1 MTITCGYNNIELIR
15 RPFKKMSSNQNQSS
29 KTRVEELGDFNL
41 IPLETDSFYNVENQV
56 FPKDGDTGQ
65 IYTISDPDV
74 GVLIPHIVKFGRF
87 PLTYKTV
94 DVDDCINIPDFNTSV
109 ISQTNITNSSIL
121 LNNTIYNVLDFIFT
135 QPIFLKTNN
144 VWYSYV
150 PRYKINDSDMVF
162 EKIEIT
168 DFNNMFEEDEDLEIN
183 DVVISDQN
191 VSDMNFAQFGIGKNG
206 LSLKNG
212 ISYTIDSGGNAD
224 FNIGNIKSDAQPF
237 AKIKMKIDNQPIT
250 INKKLEVN
258 SYKKGDVLSGT
269 SFTSLL
275 GTVIQNVIDE
285 YTNKYVNCDTEG
297 NVQTKNVNTNGNS
310 YYSSYDINNTNNNT
324 IYVRFKNIN
333 TRKNPTFRLNG
344 IDNDTYLRPIMY
356 NGIYGN
362 DLINIPEGYYKVTP
376 FELNANTRVWK
387 FESDKLVN
395 SVNTFLKKTSSF
407 DILIVKK

>member
-1 MTITCGYNNIELIR
+1 MIINCGYNNINLIR
-15 RPFKKMSSNQNQSS
+15 RPFRKMSSNQNQSS
-29 KTRVEELGDFNL
+29 KIRIEELGDFNL
-41 IPLETDSFYNVENQV
+41 IPLENDSFYNVENQV
-56 FPKDGDTGQ
+56 FSKNGDTGQ

-74 GVLIPHIVKFGRF
+74 GVLIPHIVKFGKF
-87 PLTYKTV
+87 PLAYKTV
-94 DVDDCINIPDFNTSV
+94 DIDNCINIPDFNAIV
-109 ISQTNITNSSIL
+109 MSQNSSII
-121 LNNTIYNVLDFIFT
+121 LNNVMYNVLDFIFT
-135 QPIFLKTNN
+135 QPIFLKTND

-150 PRYKINDSDMVF
+150 PRYKINDSDIVF

-212 ISYTIDSGGNAD
+212 ISYTIDGCGNAD
-224 FNIGNIKSDAQPF
+224 FNIGNIKSDSQPF
-237 AKIKMKIDNQPIT
+237 AKIKMNVNNQLT
-250 INKKLEVN
+250 IVDKKLEVD
-258 SYKKGDVLSGT
+258 SYRKGDVLSGT

-285 YTNKYVNCDTEG
+285 YTNQYVDCDTDG
-297 NVQTKNVNTNGNS
+297 NVQTKNVNINGNS
-310 YYSSYDINNTNNNT
+310 YYSSYDIDNTNNNT
-324 IYVRFKNIN
+324 IYVRLKNTN

-344 IDNDTYLRPIMY
+344 GDRYIRQIMY
-356 NGIYGN
+356 NGKFGN

-376 FELNANTRVWK
+376 VELNANTRVWK
-387 FESDKLVN
+387 FESDKIVN

>member
-29 KTRVEELGDFNL
+29 KMRIEELGDFNL
-41 IPLETDSFYNVENQV
+41 IPLENDSFYNVENQI

-74 GVLIPHIVKFGRF
+74 GVLIPHIVKFGKF
-87 PLTYKTV
+87 PLVYKTV
-94 DVDDCINIPDFNTSV
+94 DVDNCINIPDFNSSVINQNTSV
-109 ISQTNITNSSIL
+109 SS
-121 LNNTIYNVLDFIFT
+121 NNMMYNVLDFIFT
-135 QPIFLKTNN
+135 QPIFLKTDT

-150 PRYKINDSDMVF
+150 PRYKINDNDIYF

-168 DFNNMFEEDEDLEIN
+168 DFNNMFESDEDLEIN

-237 AKIKMKIDNQPIT
+237 AKIKMKIDNQPTT
-250 INKKLEVN
+250 ISKKLEVN

-269 SFTSLL
+269 SFTALL
-275 GTVIQNVIDE
+275 GTVLQNIIDE
-285 YTNKYVNCDTEG
+285 YTNKYVDCITDG
-297 NVQTKNVNTNGNS
+297 NVQVKNVSTSNNP
-310 YYSSYDINNTNNNT
+310 YYSSYNIDDTSNNT
-324 IYVRFKNIN
+324 IYVRLKNSN
-333 TRKNPTFRLNG
+333 THSSPSLRLNG
-344 IDNDTYLRPIMY
+344 QDISTYFRLIMY
-356 NGIYGN
+356 NGVYGN
-362 DLINIPEGYYKVTP
+362 NLVNIPEGYYKVTP
-376 FELNANTRVWK
+376 VELDANTRVWK
-387 FESDKLVN
+387 FEQDELVN

-407 DILIVKK
+407 DVLIVKK

>member
-1 MTITCGYNNIELIR
+1 MTINCGYNSINLIR

-29 KTRVEELGDFNL
+29 KMRIEELGDFNL
-41 IPLETDSFYNVENQV
+41 IPLENNSFYNVENQV

-74 GVLIPHIVKFGRF
+74 GVLIPHIVKFGKF

-94 DVDDCINIPDFNTSV
+94 DVDNCINIPDFNSSV
-109 ISQTNITNSSIL
+109 INQMDKI
-121 LNNTIYNVLDFIFT
+121 NTSNVMYNVLDFIFT
-135 QPIFLKTNN
+135 QPIFLKTDT

-150 PRYKINDSDMVF
+150 PRYKINDNDIYF

-168 DFNNMFEEDEDLEIN
+168 DFNNMFESDEDLEIN

-224 FNIGNIKSDAQPF
+224 FNIGNIRSDAQPF
-237 AKIKMKIDNQPIT
+237 AKIKMKIDNQPT
-250 INKKLEVN
+250 IISKKLEVN

-269 SFTSLL
+269 SFTALL
-275 GTVIQNVIDE
+275 GTVLQNIIDE
-285 YTNKYVNCDTEG
+285 YTNKYVDCITEG
-297 NVQTKNVNTNGNS
+297 NVQVKNVSTSNNS
-310 YYSSYDINNTNNNT
+310 YYSSYNIDDTSNNT
-324 IYVRFKNIN
+324 IYVRLKNSN
-333 TRKNPTFRLNG
+333 THSSPSLRLNG
-344 IDNDTYLRPIMY
+344 QDISTYFRLIMY

-362 DLINIPEGYYKVTP
+362 NLVNIPEGYYKVTP
-376 FELNANTRVWK
+376 VELDANTRVWK
-387 FESDKLVN
+387 FEQDELVN

-407 DILIVKK
+407 DVLIVKK

>member
-29 KTRVEELGDFNL
+29 KMRIEELGDFNL

-56 FPKDGDTGQ
+56 FPKDGDSGQ

-87 PLTYKTV
+87 PLSYKTV
-94 DVDDCINIPDFNTSV
+94 DINDCINIPDFNTSI
-109 ISQTNITNSSIL
+109 ISKMNDINSSVL
-121 LNNTIYNVLDFIFT
+121 LNNVIYNVLDFIFT
-135 QPIFLKTNN
+135 QPIFLKTNS

-150 PRYKINDSDMVF
+150 PRYKINDNDIFF

-168 DFNNMFEEDEDLEIN
+168 DFNNMFEVDEDMEIN

-212 ISYTIDSGGNAD
+212 LSYTIDGGGNAD
-224 FNIGNIKSDAQPF
+224 FNIGNIKSDVQPF
-237 AKIKMKIDNQPIT
+237 AKIKININNQLIA

-269 SFTSLL
+269 SFTALL
-275 GTVIQNVIDE
+275 GTVLQNIIGE
-285 YTNKYVNCDTEG
+285 YTDKYIDCNTEG
-297 NVQTKNVNTNGNS
+297 NIQEKVVSTSGNS
-310 YYSSYDINNTNNNT
+310 YYNVNNTNNT
-324 IYVRFKNIN
+324 IYVRLKNSN
-333 TRKNPTFRLNG
+333 THSSPTLHLNNQDNRL
-344 IDNDTYLRPIMY
+344 IMY
-356 NGIYGN
+356 NGVYGN
-362 DLINIPEGYYKVTP
+362 NLVNIPEGYYKGTSV
-376 FELNANTRVWK
+376 ELNENTRVWK
-387 FESDKLVN
+387 FEQDELVN

-407 DILIVKK
+407 DVLIVKK